1 MTVSTTVFELPPTVA
16 VIVTLVLLETRCVLM
31 VNVADVFP
39 AATVTLEGTVAT
51 DVLLLLNATVVADV
65 GAALSVTVPVE
76 LEPPLTLVGLS
87 VSELSVT
94 PVGAVT
100 VSVAPSVV
108 P

>member
-1 MTVSTTVFELPPTVA
+1 MVS
-16 VIVTLVLLETRCVLM
+16 
-31 VNVADVFP
+31 VADVFP

-65 GAALSVTVPVE
+65 GAALNVTVPVE
-76 LEPPLTLVGLS
+76 LEPPLTRVGLS

-108 P
+108 PYVAEIVTF